1 MICVIFLQSCH
12 MHLSGPKINPSAVP
26 VVLRSDATSPSVCA
40 RARLIIQRDQLVD
53 IIKLWWTGA
62 VCFRDLEPA
71 DISYPTDIA
80 EISTHD
86 DCKDEV

>member
-1 MICVIFLQSCH
+1 

-26 VVLRSDATSPSVCA
+26 VVLRSDATSPSVCVL
-40 RARLIIQRDQLVD
+40 ARLIIQRDQLVD

-71 DISYPTDIA
+71 DISEPADIIQ
-80 EISTHD
+80 ISIHD
-86 DCKDEV
+86 DCKDKV